1 MRVLAL
7 LFGLVVP
14 ALAGGAQRCPADSVA
29 VGPACIDRYEE
40 SVWRVPAENQK
51 LVKKIQ
57 RGGVTLED
65 LQKGGAEQVSAV
77 PVGTCEDVTYGDTFP
92 PNGNWTA
99 PLYAVSIAGVQP
111 SSCITWFQ
119 AEQTCRLSGKRLVSN
134 EEWQAAAQ
142 GTPDPGENDDQS
154 TTCAT
159 KSPPPGVVTGSRSKC
174 VSTWGLYDMVGNVWE
189 WTREWL
195 PLLSFCG
202 SWPPGFAPDD
212 DFTCIGIDATG
223 TPPVG
228 ASVRRIRNRGG
239 SRRAG
244 FRHVE
249 ETSVAPGVPS
259 SIIRGG
265 NFGIGGR
272 GGVFAIHAGIPVYT
286 RSRSTGFRCAR

>member
-1 MRVLAL
+1 
-7 LFGLVVP
+7 
-14 ALAGGAQRCPADSVA
+14 
-29 VGPACIDRYEE
+29 
-40 SVWRVPAENQK
+40 
-51 LVKKIQ
+51 
-57 RGGVTLED
+57 
-65 LQKGGAEQVSAV
+65 
-77 PVGTCEDVTYGDTFP
+77 
-92 PNGNWTA
+92 
-99 PLYAVSIAGVQP
+99 VSIAGVQP

-119 AEQTCRLSGKRLVSN
+119 TEQTCRLSGKRLVSN

-159 KSPPPGVVTGSRSKC
+159 KSPPPGVLTGARSKC

-239 SRRAG
+239 ARRAG
-244 FRHVE
+244 FRRVE
-249 ETSVAPGVPS
+249 ETSVAPGVRRAS
-259 SIIRGG
+259 SAATSASRPRRRIRD
-265 NFGIGGR
+265 
-272 GGVFAIHAGIPVYT
+272 HAGIPVYT
-286 RSRSTGFRCAR
+286 QAEHRRRCLRARPLPHSRPRRAGCAAPAHFPPS